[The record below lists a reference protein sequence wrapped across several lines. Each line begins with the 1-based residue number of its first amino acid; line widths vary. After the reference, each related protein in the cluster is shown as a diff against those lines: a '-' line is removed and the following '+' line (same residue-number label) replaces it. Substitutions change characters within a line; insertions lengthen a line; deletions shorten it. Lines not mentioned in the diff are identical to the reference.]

1 MDRTPWKSRVAHV
14 ANIGVVFGQK
24 TQLWWDL
31 PVGDSLRLLRDIYR
45 VPEARYKRMLDELVG
60 RLDLESLMDVPVR
73 QLSLGQRMRCE
84 LAGSLI
90 HEPKLLFLD
99 EPTIGLD
106 AVTKLNVRD
115 FIREI
120 NRDKGVTVIL
130 TTHDMD
136 DIEALCSRVLLI
148 GDGRL
153 LLDGPL
159 DALRQGQDERVL
171 TAELEHA
178 ADQTLGERLPLLD
191 CQAQGHRVVLRFH
204 QETLSAAQVIDYLN
218 RNYGVKD
225 VTVEHLPIEQV
236 IARLYGRIGHG
247 EVG

>member
-1 MDRTPWKSRVAHV
+1 
-14 ANIGVVFGQK
+14 
-24 TQLWWDL
+24 
-31 PVGDSLRLLRDIYR
+31 
-45 VPEARYKRMLDELVG
+45 
-60 RLDLESLMDVPVR
+60 MDVPVR

-191 CQAQGHRVVLRFH
+191 CQAQGHRVVLRFQ